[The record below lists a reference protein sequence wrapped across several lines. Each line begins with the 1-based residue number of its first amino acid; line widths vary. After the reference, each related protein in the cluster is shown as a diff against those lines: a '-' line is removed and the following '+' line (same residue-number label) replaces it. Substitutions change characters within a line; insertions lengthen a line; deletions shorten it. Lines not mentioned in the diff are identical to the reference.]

1 MTRDLPTDELDDVI
15 GGRAQKTPAELKAAA
30 DCELQAYRASALS
43 WKRWVPFAST
53 DDVFRQTWN
62 QCMASRSP

>member
-1 MTRDLPTDELDDVI
+1 VI